1 MKQKDIATI
10 IVVAFI
16 AAITSYFIANRVFVT
31 PQNRQQ
37 TFEVI
42 DVLTDKFGPPDT
54 RFFNSESINPTRNT
68 GLNTTNQTPFNG
80 ANQ

>member
-16 AAITSYFIANRVFVT
+16 AAVSSYLIANRVFVT

-37 TFEVI
+37 TFQVI
-42 DVLTDKFGPPDT
+42 DVLTDDFGPPDA
-54 RFFNSESINPTRNT
+54 RFFNAQSINPTRNT
-68 GLNTTNQTPFNG
+68 GLDNTNQTPFNG
-80 ANQ
+80 ASQ

>member
-16 AAITSYFIANRVFVT
+16 AAISSYLIANRVFVT
-31 PQNRQQ
+31 PENRQQ
-37 TFEVI
+37 TVEVI

-54 RFFNSESINPTRNT
+54 RFFNDQSINPTRDT
-68 GLNTTNQTPFNG
+68 GLDSTNQTPFNG
-80 ANQ
+80 ASQ